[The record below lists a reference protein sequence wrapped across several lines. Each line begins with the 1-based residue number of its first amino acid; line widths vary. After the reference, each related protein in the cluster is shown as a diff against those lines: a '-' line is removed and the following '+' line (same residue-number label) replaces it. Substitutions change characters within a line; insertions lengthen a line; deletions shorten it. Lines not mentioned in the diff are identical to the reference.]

1 MEKSARDA
9 LGREAGQIVECK
21 TERRLRRAGLT
32 RTYYM
37 TKLKALCEAT
47 KPISCIRGKEADG
60 GTVDFIDVPDN
71 QVQLGAVKEVIALY
85 GDRAA
90 EKKNIKHTGNVNIEI
105 IDYSKA
111 IDEDTA

>member
-1 MEKSARDA
+1 
-9 LGREAGQIVECK
+9 
-21 TERRLRRAGLT
+21 
-32 RTYYM
+32 M

-90 EKKNIKHTGNVNIEI
+90 EKVAVTGFEDALRAI
-105 IDYSKA
+105 YHKRQSKKSEP
-111 IDEDTA
+111 D